1 MSMLS
6 RWSQGVWRQEPFRWL
21 LAVLVSAALG
31 IAAGHTVIGAVSGS
45 VSVVSGTSMEPAYQP
60 GERVYTAPITTDLTR
75 GDVVLVNDGNKEYA
89 LKRIVGLPGETIDLW
104 RGHVFINQVML
115 REPYL
120 PKHTY
125 TFPDERVE
133 TRVFQLNSDQY
144 FLLGDNRPCSSDS
157 RCYGPVTRK
166 QIISRVPAL
175 DNELRP
181 GFAPYTLPAAG
192 KRTIQ
197 PLCRNR
203 DSGPNS

>member
-1 MSMLS
+1 M
-6 RWSQGVWRQEPFRWL
+6 
-21 LAVLVSAALG
+21 VSAAVG

-45 VSVVSGTSMEPAYQP
+45 VSVVGGTSMAPAYQP
-60 GERVYTAPITTDLTR
+60 GERVYTAPITTELDR

-89 LKRIVGLPGETIDLW
+89 LKRIVGLPGETIELW

-125 TFPDERVE
+125 TFPDERTE
-133 TRVFQLNSDQY
+133 THVFRLNSGQY

-157 RCYGPVTRK
+157 RSYGPVSRK
-166 QIISRVPAL
+166 QVISRIPAP
-175 DNELRP
+175 DNVLRP

-197 PLCRNR
+197 PLGHRR
-203 DSGPNS
+203 DSDPRP